1 MRVRDLIE
9 HWEET
14 AAEPLT
20 VREYRVRL
28 PVEDAARVAA
38 LAEIY
43 PRRGIEDILTELL
56 TASLDEIEEAL
67 PYVQGTRII
76 SEDDQGDPI
85 YEDAGPAARF
95 RDLTRRFAR
104 ELSSEAAQAAA
115 PQ

>member
-43 PRRGIEDILTELL
+43 PRRRIEDILTELL
-56 TASLDEIEEAL
+56 TAALDEVA
-67 PYVQGTRII
+67 
-76 SEDDQGDPI
+76 
-85 YEDAGPAARF
+85 DAGSADATGRGRPS
-95 RDLTRRFAR
+95 T
-104 ELSSEAAQAAA
+104 A
-115 PQ
+115 PQARRGAA